1 MDFSAAQRAAHA
13 EEYADAIIAITPGF
27 SQLSAEAQKAERKHL
42 VREAEEG
49 EVGCDTHFWRSA
61 DRIKKTHSV
70 VPPNLTSTFENS
82 LRELLS
88 PRTTS
93 DRFDEVVRM
102 LKITFP
108 AAKNWFAWWER
119 GPIASM
125 IFPAK
130 SAVDPEVAAKVPST
144 SNPIEHQHSLLHHAV
159 GKDQELVPGME
170 KIFLHVREMEK
181 KYLAIK
187 GGLIDLFDQFI
198 VRSRIS

>member
-1 MDFSAAQRAAHA
+1 
-13 EEYADAIIAITPGF
+13 
-27 SQLSAEAQKAERKHL
+27 

-61 DRIKKTHSV
+61 DRIRKTHSV
-70 VPPNLTSTFENS
+70 VPPNSTSTFENS

-93 DRFDEVVRM
+93 DRFDEVVRT
-102 LKITFP
+102 LKSTFP

-125 IFPAK
+125 VFPAK

-181 KYLAIK
+181 K
-187 GGLIDLFDQFI
+187 
-198 VRSRIS
+198 

>member
-1 MDFSAAQRAAHA
+1 
-13 EEYADAIIAITPGF
+13 
-27 SQLSAEAQKAERKHL
+27 
-42 VREAEEG
+42 
-49 EVGCDTHFWRSA
+49 
-61 DRIKKTHSV
+61 V
-70 VPPNLTSTFENS
+70 VAPNLTSTFENS

-93 DRFDEVVRM
+93 DRFDEVVRT

-198 VRSRIS
+198 LR

>member
-49 EVGCDTHFWRSA
+49 EVGCDTYFWRSA

-82 LRELLS
+82 LRELLT

-198 VRSRIS
+198 VR